1 MKTLNFLSQKSRL
14 RLSLEYRND
23 RCSCR
28 SFILSM
34 VLMTSFLSNKSL
46 AQIHQNYSISVEK
59 PATNEPIFHVEDI
72 DISGLIETTPPQECN
87 GSINYGLPNATIDII
102 REGGGA
108 GYSQNTLTNVY
119 GRYAFRVAPAYKYII
134 VPNKP
139 SAINCGVTTMDINII
154 RNHIHGLNTLTT
166 HQQLI
171 AADMNQNDVVSNT
184 DIILIRQIVL
194 GLPPT
199 GGPYPAWDFVAYTS
213 YPVFNTA
220 PSPTGTLHIPTM
232 DNIIEQVFSSDA
244 PNQDFVA
251 IKMGDV
257 DGSCMECGTEEFT
270 GSSTDVLT
278 PASEHEVIDTPVT
291 GLARAS
297 DKVAL
302 RVVVEDIAPEKGME
316 WLLPVRISDI
326 EGASVI
332 AAGLRIDPT
341 VLSILEVVPGELNES
356 SADDF
361 NATRIEEGE
370 LRFLWVDLDTKGA
383 LSAKDV
389 LFYLRLRANEPLT
402 SIAPFI
408 KLDPVVF
415 ESVVHKG
422 LESIHP
428 LVLQVTSAI
437 HGHSAIPN
445 PFGTN
450 GTLLHFY
457 MPASDIVN
465 ISLLD
470 ATGRLI
476 EQNTALMEQ
485 GHRQWQ
491 VGTDLTLEQGIYYYV
506 ITGTNVRYSGKI
518 LKF

>member
-1 MKTLNFLSQKSRL
+1 
-14 RLSLEYRND
+14 
-23 RCSCR
+23 
-28 SFILSM
+28 
-34 VLMTSFLSNKSL
+34 
-46 AQIHQNYSISVEK
+46 
-59 PATNEPIFHVEDI
+59 
-72 DISGLIETTPPQECN
+72 
-87 GSINYGLPNATIDII
+87 
-102 REGGGA
+102 
-108 GYSQNTLTNVY
+108 
-119 GRYAFRVAPAYKYII
+119 
-134 VPNKP
+134 
-139 SAINCGVTTMDINII
+139 
-154 RNHIHGLNTLTT
+154 
-166 HQQLI
+166 
-171 AADMNQNDVVSNT
+171 
-184 DIILIRQIVL
+184 
-194 GLPPT
+194 
-199 GGPYPAWDFVAYTS
+199 
-213 YPVFNTA
+213 
-220 PSPTGTLHIPTM
+220 
-232 DNIIEQVFSSDA
+232 
-244 PNQDFVA
+244 
-251 IKMGDV
+251 
-257 DGSCMECGTEEFT
+257 
-270 GSSTDVLT
+270 
-278 PASEHEVIDTPVT
+278 
-291 GLARAS
+291 
-297 DKVAL
+297 
-302 RVVVEDIAPEKGME
+302 VVEDIAPEKGME

-332 AAGLRIDPT
+332 AAGLRIDRT

-465 ISLLD
+465 ISLFD